1 MACCEEDVKPL
12 FVPLC
17 VSCHCKTNADREYW
31 EEFFTESLMFLTN
44 GKCWYE
50 KDEAE
55 TFEIAGIPKA
65 LYTLDDY
72 V

>member
-1 MACCEEDVKPL
+1 
-12 FVPLC
+12 
-17 VSCHCKTNADREYW
+17 
-31 EEFFTESLMFLTN
+31 MFLTD